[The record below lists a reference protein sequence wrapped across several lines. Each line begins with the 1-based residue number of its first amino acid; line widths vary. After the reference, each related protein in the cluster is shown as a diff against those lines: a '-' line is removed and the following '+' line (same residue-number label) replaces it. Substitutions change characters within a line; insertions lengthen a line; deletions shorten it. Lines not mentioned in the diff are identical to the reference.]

1 MHQGTWRGA
10 VCAIKIFDLDKID
23 PDSRQTF
30 CQEFEKEAILMEK
43 LGYCSSPSFLPLSF
57 LKLILFHNSLL
68 RNHPNVV
75 KFIGACLN
83 PPMLLM
89 EYLPLGCC
97 EKVMKKMQKVF
108 SREQL
113 IRMVQL
119 FYTPYHI
126 FLHLHP

>member
-1 MHQGTWRGA
+1 VHQGTWRGA

-43 LGYCSSPSFLPLSF
+43 LGYCTSPSSSFFSYLIIFLR
-57 LKLILFHNSLL
+57 

-113 IRMVQL
+113 IRMVL
-119 FYTPYHI
+119 STLYPISKISYN
-126 FLHLHP
+126 FLHP